1 MDWDPLL
8 GQLWADAASDPDMLA
23 IRIRACLDGH
33 SSAGLL
39 EAISLLVAQN
49 QNEAAKRLLNEFLRN
64 HQAADV
70 IRQRLELSLD
80 SHAHRTADRVP
91 MKGKLGG
98 NEVLLKDVN
107 SFVASGELHAAE
119 TLLQES
125 IRQFEEPDDLVLLS
139 RVYQLQGRATD
150 SAKAE
155 QRGLMLKR
163 QRQAFVEPI
172 SAESLQDDLP
182 TMSDLA
188 FLDGSASVLAELD
201 GTAAPS
207 LVKTLAMAITDP
219 LNFVEQTSS
228 LDLPRRDHH
237 SWGSTSQVTFDEL
250 LDGVDDRG
258 EEGVGTEPTACMP
271 QSAAA
276 EGKEKEEEA
285 PAPKNILKLARP
297 RGSADSDGGLPN
309 VKMVTRST
317 RSWHVIPSS
326 EQPPEPESFSTD
338 ATPNPFLRVDPPTA
352 QNSDYVEYEKK
363 YDDDDDEES
372 ERYGLPDSGLVFPTV
387 PATFADDAVQ
397 DDDGV
402 DNCLQGLSIIYLETE
417 YEPENAVSGDDFRDV
432 DDDYAAYAFD
442 PDEVFDE
449 LVYEDT
455 NGHSDRLSRQD
466 RALQKAAEL
475 IGSANWPFSALPLVQ
490 QIFVMSGWGATRLA
504 LEREIEK
511 GLTPQEL
518 ILASHIKVIWAE
530 NDIYWIAFDKTG
542 SSRLSHQVLSWPTA
556 LLIVRSFDL
565 LPQMEELEVFLEGLF
580 ASWYENNIL
589 RRAFRAFARYLW
601 FKFSSLPGCL
611 PANQHFD
618 FCDPR
623 SLPAEEYSDLGFYD
637 LLDIEKAQILRRRG
651 VSATKHPQEPSCY
664 FSDKPPRVIE
674 EPPPKNSRKQKGMEE
689 TESLEDAEDE
699 DEIVGDD
706 DLTIPESSNAPL
718 VPMHALTLHQPK
730 LGIERLEEGSAHE
743 AP

>member
-8 GQLWADAASDPDMLA
+8 GQLWADAASDPEVLA
-23 IRIRACLDGH
+23 IKIRACLDGH
-33 SSAGLL
+33 SSDGLL

-64 HQAADV
+64 HQAADF
-70 IRQRLELSLD
+70 IRRRLELSFD
-80 SHAHRTADRVP
+80 SQAYRTADRVP
-91 MKGKLGG
+91 TKGKLGG

-107 SFVASGELHAAE
+107 SLVASGELDAAE
-119 TLLQES
+119 TIIQES
-125 IRQFEEPDDLVLLS
+125 ISQFEEPDDLVLLS
-139 RVYQLQGRATD
+139 RVYLLQGRASD

-163 QRQAFVEPI
+163 QRQAFVETI

-188 FLDGSASVLAELD
+188 FIDGSASVLAELD
-201 GTAAPS
+201 GAAAPS
-207 LVKTLAMAITDP
+207 LAKTLTMAIKSS

-228 LDLPRRDHH
+228 LDLTGRDHP
-237 SWGSTSQVTFDEL
+237 SWGSTSQLTSDEFP
-250 LDGVDDRG
+250 DAVDDRG
-258 EEGVGTEPTACMP
+258 EEWAGTELTAGIP
-271 QSAAA
+271 ESAAA

-297 RGSADSDGGLPN
+297 RGSADSDGGLPT

-317 RSWHVIPSS
+317 RSWHVVPPS
-326 EQPPEPESFSTD
+326 EQPTEPESFSAD
-338 ATPNPFLRVDPPTA
+338 ATPNPSLQVDLPTV
-352 QNSDYVEYEKK
+352 QNSDYVEYEHE
-363 YDDDDDEES
+363 YDDNDDEES

-387 PATFADDAVQ
+387 PATFADDAAE

-402 DNCLQGLSIIYLETE
+402 ENGLQGLSIIYLETE
-417 YEPENAVSGDDFRDV
+417 YEPESAVSGDDFRDV

-449 LVYEDT
+449 LACEDT
-455 NGHSDRLSRQD
+455 NGQSDRLSRQD

-565 LPQMEELEVFLEGLF
+565 LPQMEELEVFLEELF
-580 ASWYENNIL
+580 ASWYENNIV

-637 LLDIEKAQILRRRG
+637 LLEIEKAQILRRRG
-651 VSATKHPQEPSCY
+651 VIATKHPQEPSCY

-674 EPPPKNSRKQKGMEE
+674 EPPPKKSIKQNGMDE

-699 DEIVGDD
+699 DEIVDDD
-706 DLTIPESSNAPL
+706 DLTTSESSNASL
-718 VPMHALTLHQPK
+718 VPMHALTIDQPT
-730 LGIERLEEGSAHE
+730 LGIERLEKGSAHE

>member
-33 SSAGLL
+33 SSDGLL

-80 SHAHRTADRVP
+80 SHAHRTVDRVP

-107 SFVASGELHAAE
+107 SFVASGELQAAE

-125 IRQFEEPDDLVLLS
+125 IIQFEEPDDLVLLS

-201 GTAAPS
+201 GTAASS
-207 LVKTLAMAITDP
+207 LVKTLAMAITGP

-237 SWGSTSQVTFDEL
+237 SWGSTSQLTSDEL
-250 LDGVDDRG
+250 PDAVDDRG
-258 EEGVGTEPTACMP
+258 EEGVDTEPTACIP

-297 RGSADSDGGLPN
+297 RGPADSDGGLPT

-317 RSWHVIPSS
+317 RSWHVAPSS

-338 ATPNPFLRVDPPTA
+338 ATLNPSLVVDPPTVH
-352 QNSDYVEYEKK
+352 NSDYVEYEEE

-372 ERYGLPDSGLVFPTV
+372 ERYGLPDSRLVFPTA

-402 DNCLQGLSIIYLETE
+402 DNGLQGLSIIYLETE
-417 YEPENAVSGDDFRDV
+417 YEPESAVSGDDFRDV

-449 LVYEDT
+449 LAYEDT

-664 FSDKPPRVIE
+664 FSDNPPRVIE

-699 DEIVGDD
+699 DEIVDD
-706 DLTIPESSNAPL
+706 NDLKIPESSNAPL
-718 VPMHALTLHQPK
+718 VPMHALTLDQPK

-743 AP
+743 AS

>member
-8 GQLWADAASDPDMLA
+8 GQLWADAASDPEMLA
-23 IRIRACLDGH
+23 IKIRACFDGH
-33 SSAGLL
+33 SSDGLL

-64 HQAADV
+64 HQAADF
-70 IRQRLELSLD
+70 IRRRLELSFD
-80 SHAHRTADRVP
+80 SQVYRTADRVP
-91 MKGKLGG
+91 TKGKLGG

-107 SFVASGELHAAE
+107 SLVASGELDAAE
-119 TLLQES
+119 TIIQES
-125 IRQFEEPDDLVLLS
+125 ISQFEEPDDLVLLS
-139 RVYQLQGRATD
+139 RVYLLQGRASD

-163 QRQAFVEPI
+163 QRQAFVEMI

-188 FLDGSASVLAELD
+188 FIDGSASVLAELD
-201 GTAAPS
+201 GAAAPS
-207 LVKTLAMAITDP
+207 LSKTLAMAIKSS

-228 LDLPRRDHH
+228 LDFPGRDHR
-237 SWGSTSQVTFDEL
+237 SWGSTSQITSDEFP
-250 LDGVDDRG
+250 DAVDDRG
-258 EEGVGTEPTACMP
+258 EEWAGTEPTAGIHE
-271 QSAAA
+271 SAAA
-276 EGKEKEEEA
+276 EGKEKEEQA

-297 RGSADSDGGLPN
+297 RGSADSDCGLPT
-309 VKMVTRST
+309 VKMVTRSR
-317 RSWHVIPSS
+317 RSWHVIPPS
-326 EQPPEPESFSTD
+326 EQPPELESFSTD
-338 ATPNPFLRVDPPTA
+338 ATPNPSLQVDPPTV
-352 QNSDYVEYEKK
+352 QNSDYVEYEDE
-363 YDDDDDEES
+363 YDDNDDEES

-387 PATFADDAVQ
+387 PPTFAEDGAE

-402 DNCLQGLSIIYLETE
+402 ENGLQGLSIIYLETE
-417 YEPENAVSGDDFRDV
+417 YEPESAVSGDDFRDV

-449 LVYEDT
+449 LPYEDT
-455 NGHSDRLSRQD
+455 NGQSDRLSRQD

-565 LPQMEELEVFLEGLF
+565 LPQMEELEVFLEELF

-637 LLDIEKAQILRRRG
+637 LLEIEKAQILRRRG
-651 VSATKHPQEPSCY
+651 VIATKHPQEPSCY

-674 EPPPKNSRKQKGMEE
+674 EPPPKKSVKQKGMEE

-699 DEIVGDD
+699 IVDDD
-706 DLTIPESSNAPL
+706 DLTTSESSNVPL
-718 VPMHALTLHQPK
+718 VPMHALTIDQPT
-730 LGIERLEEGSAHE
+730 LGIERLDKGSAHE

>member
-8 GQLWADAASDPDMLA
+8 GQLWADAASDPEVLA
-23 IRIRACLDGH
+23 IKIRACLDGH
-33 SSAGLL
+33 SSDGLL

-64 HQAADV
+64 HQAADF
-70 IRQRLELSLD
+70 IRRRLELSFD
-80 SHAHRTADRVP
+80 SQAYRTADRVP
-91 MKGKLGG
+91 TKGKLGG

-107 SFVASGELHAAE
+107 SLVASGELDAAE
-119 TLLQES
+119 TIIQES
-125 IRQFEEPDDLVLLS
+125 ISQFEEPDDLVLLS
-139 RVYQLQGRATD
+139 RVYLLQGRASD

-163 QRQAFVEPI
+163 QRQAFVETI

-188 FLDGSASVLAELD
+188 FIDGSASVLAELD
-201 GTAAPS
+201 GAAAPS
-207 LVKTLAMAITDP
+207 LAKTLTMAIKSS

-228 LDLPRRDHH
+228 LDLTGRDHP
-237 SWGSTSQVTFDEL
+237 SWGSTSQLTSDEFP
-250 LDGVDDRG
+250 DAVDDRG
-258 EEGVGTEPTACMP
+258 EEWAGTELTAGIP
-271 QSAAA
+271 ESAAA

-297 RGSADSDGGLPN
+297 RGSADSDGGLPT

-317 RSWHVIPSS
+317 RSWHVVPPS
-326 EQPPEPESFSTD
+326 EQPTEPESFSAD
-338 ATPNPFLRVDPPTA
+338 ATPNPSLQVDLPTV
-352 QNSDYVEYEKK
+352 QNSDYVEYEYE
-363 YDDDDDEES
+363 YDDNDDEES

-387 PATFADDAVQ
+387 PATFADDAAE

-402 DNCLQGLSIIYLETE
+402 ENGLQGLSIIYLETE
-417 YEPENAVSGDDFRDV
+417 YEPESAVSGDDFRDV

-449 LVYEDT
+449 LACEDT
-455 NGHSDRLSRQD
+455 NGQSDRLSRQD

-565 LPQMEELEVFLEGLF
+565 LPQMEELEVFLEELF

-637 LLDIEKAQILRRRG
+637 LLEIEKAQILRRRG
-651 VSATKHPQEPSCY
+651 VIATKHPQEPSCY

-674 EPPPKNSRKQKGMEE
+674 EPPPKKSIKQNGMDE

-699 DEIVGDD
+699 DEIVDDD
-706 DLTIPESSNAPL
+706 DLTTSESSNASL
-718 VPMHALTLHQPK
+718 VPMHALTIDQPT
-730 LGIERLEEGSAHE
+730 LGIERLEKGSAHE

>member
-1 MDWDPLL
+1 MFNMDWDPLL
-8 GQLWADAASDPDMLA
+8 GQLWADAASDPEILA
-23 IRIRACLDGH
+23 TKIRACLDGH
-33 SSAGLL
+33 SSDGLL

-70 IRQRLELSLD
+70 IRRRLELSLD
-80 SHAHRTADRVP
+80 SQAHRTADRVL
-91 MKGKLGG
+91 MKGKLGS

-107 SFVASGELHAAE
+107 SLVASGELHAAE
-119 TLLQES
+119 TLLLKS
-125 IRQFEEPDDLVLLS
+125 ISQFEEPDNLVLLS
-139 RVYQLQGRATD
+139 RVYLLQGRATD

-163 QRQAFVEPI
+163 QRQAFVETM
-172 SAESLQDDLP
+172 SAESQHDDLP

-201 GTAAPS
+201 GASAPS
-207 LVKTLAMAITDP
+207 LAKTLMMAAKGSH
-219 LNFVEQTSS
+219 NFAEQTSS
-228 LDLPRRDHH
+228 LDLARIDHH
-237 SWGSTSQVTFDEL
+237 SWDSRSQLTANQLPDA
-250 LDGVDDRG
+250 VDDRG
-258 EEGVGTEPTACMP
+258 EEGAGTEPTAGIP
-271 QSAAA
+271 ESAAA
-276 EGKEKEEEA
+276 EGKTKEEEKA

-297 RGSADSDGGLPN
+297 RGSADSDGGLPT

-317 RSWHVIPSS
+317 RSWHVLPPL
-326 EQPPEPESFSTD
+326 EQPPARENSSTD
-338 ATPNPFLRVDPPTA
+338 ATLNPFHEVDPPTA
-352 QNSDYVEYEKK
+352 QHSDYVEYEDG
-363 YDDDDDEES
+363 YEDDDDEES
-372 ERYGLPDSGLVFPTV
+372 ELCELPDSGLVFPTM
-387 PATFADDAVQ
+387 PATFPDDAIE

-402 DNCLQGLSIIYLETE
+402 DTGLQGLSIVYLDSEQE
-417 YEPENAVSGDDFRDV
+417 SVVAENDFRDV

-442 PDEVFDE
+442 PDEVFDDE
-449 LVYEDT
+449 DDVGYEDF
-455 NGHSDRLSRQD
+455 NGQPDRLSRED

-475 IGSANWPFSALPLVQ
+475 IGNANWPFNTLPLVK

-601 FKFSSLPGCL
+601 FKFSGLPGCL

-623 SLPAEEYSDLGFYD
+623 SLPAEEYSDLGLCD
-637 LLDIEKAQILRRRG
+637 VLEIEKAQILRRHG
-651 VSATKHPQEPSCY
+651 VIATKHPQEPSCY
-664 FSDKPPRVIE
+664 FSDKPTLVTE
-674 EPPPKNSRKQKGMEE
+674 SLPPKQSRKKKGVEE
-689 TESLEDAEDE
+689 TEGLEAEDADQ
-699 DEIVGDD
+699 IVADD
-706 DLTIPESSNAPL
+706 DFTTLESVNAPL
-718 VPMHALTLHQPK
+718 APIHALTIDQPK
-730 LGIERLEEGSAHE
+730 LGING
-743 AP
+743 

>member
-23 IRIRACLDGH
+23 IRIRECLDGH
-33 SSAGLL
+33 SSDGLL

-107 SFVASGELHAAE
+107 SFVASGELRAAE

-125 IRQFEEPDDLVLLS
+125 ISQFEEPDALVLLS

-155 QRGLMLKR
+155 QRGLILKR

-207 LVKTLAMAITDP
+207 LVKTLAMAITGP

-228 LDLPRRDHH
+228 LDSPRRDHH
-237 SWGSTSQVTFDEL
+237 SWGSTSQLTSDEL
-250 LDGVDDRG
+250 PDCVDDRG
-258 EEGVGTEPTACMP
+258 EEGVGTEPTACIP

-297 RGSADSDGGLPN
+297 RGAADSDGSLPT

-317 RSWHVIPSS
+317 RSWHVVPSS
-326 EQPPEPESFSTD
+326 EQPPEPESFSTG
-338 ATPNPFLRVDPPTA
+338 ATPNPSLRVDPPTV
-352 QNSDYVEYEKK
+352 QSSDYVEYEEE
-363 YDDDDDEES
+363 YDDDEES

-402 DNCLQGLSIIYLETE
+402 DNGLQGLSIIYLETE
-417 YEPENAVSGDDFRDV
+417 YEPESAVSGDDFRDV

-449 LVYEDT
+449 LAYEDT

-601 FKFSSLPGCL
+601 FKFSNLPGCL

-623 SLPAEEYSDLGFYD
+623 SLPSEEYSDLGFYD
-637 LLDIEKAQILRRRG
+637 LLDIEKAQILRRHG

-674 EPPPKNSRKQKGMEE
+674 EQPPKNSRKQKGMEE
-689 TESLEDAEDE
+689 AENLEDVEDE
-699 DEIVGDD
+699 DEIVDDD

-718 VPMHALTLHQPK
+718 VPMHALTLDQPK